1 MINRRKRLHKPSTRA
16 RDVAANLAALPSLGS
31 ASAQM
36 LIEVGISDEAT
47 LKRLGPQASFRALR
61 FRFGRRVSTN
71 FIYALECA
79 IRGIAWRAL
88 EPRRRTLF
96 SILRA
101 PLRARRRKPRPLNR
115 GPARRAERAGGRAAP
130 PRRRVRRRAAPA
142 GARGRRAASGSPL
155 RSVA

>member
-88 EPRRRTLF
+88 EPRRKAA
-96 SILRA
+96 LRA
-101 PLRARRRKPRPLNR
+101 AAQDIVLDLASSPPRKKAQASAPQSRSGAPGGKSGR
-115 GPARRAERAGGRAAP
+115 KGRASSTARAKEGRASRR
-130 PRRRVRRRAAPA
+130 PR
-142 GARGRRAASGSPL
+142 
-155 RSVA
+155 